1 LLEFKIFD
9 RLEPTMIFNKT
20 TANNSQIDEMFQVG
34 AHFGFDR
41 SRRHPS
47 TKQYIFGKKENIEI
61 FDLEKVDEK
70 LTQVLEFVKKTASEG
85 KQILFVGGK
94 KEAVKIV
101 RDGAERINM
110 PFVAG
115 RWIGGTLTNFS
126 EIRKR
131 INYFLDLNAKKSKGE
146 LVKYKKKE
154 RLMIEREIINLEER
168 FGGISDMTTKPSAV
182 FIVDPSKESIAR
194 DESNQENIPVIGLA
208 ANDNDLSKIDFPIP
222 ANDSSVKSIKY
233 FVDKV
238 VEAYKEGSKNKSS
251 VASK

>member
-1 LLEFKIFD
+1 
-9 RLEPTMIFNKT
+9 MIFSKT
-20 TANNSQIDEMFQVG
+20 KANNSQIDEMFEVG

-47 TKQYIFGKKENIEI
+47 TKQYIFGKKDNIEI

-70 LTQVLEFVKKTASEG
+70 LNQVLEFVKKTASEG

-94 KEAVKIV
+94 KEAVKII
-101 RDGAERINM
+101 RDGAEKINM

-131 INYFLDLNAKKSKGE
+131 INYYLDLVSKKSKGE

-168 FGGISDMTTKPSAV
+168 FGGVSDMVSKPAAV
-182 FIVDPSKESIAR
+182 FIIDPNKESIAR
-194 DESNQENIPVIGLA
+194 DEATQENIPVIGLA
-208 ANDNDLSKIDFPIP
+208 ANDNDLSKITFPIP

-238 VEAYKEGSKNKSS
+238 ILAYQEGLKNKTTSS
-251 VASK
+251 K